1 MSNQSDKD
9 GDEELTVSVVLTGE
23 YIELFKNSAFAS
35 GRTNRR
41 EATIRLKDSLE
52 QYSAIASIG
61 NRIPK
66 DI

>member
-9 GDEELTVSVVLTGE
+9 GDEEFTVSVVLTGE
-23 YIELFKNSAFAS
+23 HTKLFKDSAFAS
-35 GRTNRR
+35 GRTYRG